1 LLAGLFVFVGW
12 GSSLGFAFT
21 FKNRSTP
28 KAKDNVLHV
37 RRVQKA

>member
-1 LLAGLFVFVGW
+1 VGW

-21 FKNRSTP
+21 AKNQSTP

-37 RRVQKA
+37 GRVQKA